1 MLSPGNSICTYITVH
16 YTRLHTYIHVTL
28 YHYIITFKIDKQQ
41 PPTQMVVS
49 LLAGIYPVPTD
60 TATCLTDPKT
70 TCLTCVHTVLATMAA
85 KATVAPPNKS
95 MLFAFLHEQALAV
108 PVEVVD
114 GKNSIL
120 HANHV
125 QKLRQAAPPPVPT
138 VSS

>member
-1 MLSPGNSICTYITVH
+1 
-16 YTRLHTYIHVTL
+16 
-28 YHYIITFKIDKQQ
+28 
-41 PPTQMVVS
+41 MVVS

-70 TCLTCVHTVLATMAA
+70 TRLTCVHTVLATMAA
-85 KATVAPPNKS
+85 KATEAPPNKS

-125 QKLRQAAPPPVPT
+125 RAKAEAGCSASGSHRFELKREHCLFTLDAKRST
-138 VSS
+138 ENCTEKWD

>member
-1 MLSPGNSICTYITVH
+1 
-16 YTRLHTYIHVTL
+16 
-28 YHYIITFKIDKQQ
+28 
-41 PPTQMVVS
+41 MVVS

-85 KATVAPPNKS
+85 KATEAPPNKS

-108 PVEVVD
+108 PVEVV
-114 GKNSIL
+114 